1 MKQTPTP
8 NQITT
13 KSFYKITKTHIC
25 DFLFFFFFKQESL
38 GHTLPILHQVLE
50 LKAFPGGRLPGYRRG
65 GAEKVKGLAI
75 TKPTVTLRG
84 LSTESNQHSGASIST
99 AFTFTTG
106 SDRLLIPFSPEI
118 T

>member
-13 KSFYKITKTHIC
+13 KSFYRITKTYRC
-25 DFLFFFFFKQESL
+25 DFLILFFKQESP

-50 LKAFPGGRLPGYRRG
+50 LKAFPSGRLLGYRRG
-65 GAEKVKGLAI
+65 GAERVKGLAT
-75 TKPTVTLRG
+75 TKPTVSLRV
-84 LSTESNQHSGASIST
+84 LSTESTQHSGASVST
-99 AFTFTTG
+99 AFTFTVG
-106 SDRLLIPFSPEI
+106 SDRFLIPFSPEI